1 MPVSTASMT
10 AATRIDMIRYIGSDY
25 HGDLV
30 SPGPNAVAAF
40 QNWRDGDQEG
50 MPKAYSILK
59 NLADDGCFMGQQTRT
74 SNHITRESSVR
85 SLVTRHR
92 ELSQLFKDPSDDF
105 GGGRTRGEHAL
116 DLRFVEAALLD
127 MGETLAGHDIMPLS
141 SLERFDYPE

>member
-1 MPVSTASMT
+1 MPVSTRSM
-10 AATRIDMIRYIGSDY
+10 AAVTRIDMIQYIGPDY

-30 SPGPNAVAAF
+30 SPGPNAVAIF
-40 QNWRDGDQEG
+40 QNWRDFYREG
-50 MPKAYSILK
+50 MSKAYSILK

-74 SNHITRESSVR
+74 SNHITREQSVGA
-85 SLVTRHR
+85 LVNEHR

-105 GGGRTRGEHAL
+105 GGGRTREEHAL

-141 SLERFDYPE
+141 ILERFDYIE